1 MKYKLVLMWIDKAG
15 ERAKN
20 VISSSTE
27 FTDNQA
33 TTLVSSL
40 SSLTNCKLVGWARI
54 AESDMD
60 EGIPSTGNVDIKV
73 ILNGRTATATY
84 KWLFPDPTGNREKPV
99 GSKAEHLT
107 SAAATTLLA
116 PFNTLL
122 GISMTAGESRIIQ
135 RV

>member
-1 MKYKLVLMWIDKAG
+1 MKYKLVVMWIDKAG

-20 VISSSTE
+20 VITGASE
-27 FTDNQA
+27 FTDAQA
-33 TTLVSSL
+33 TAFVSTLDG
-40 SSLTNCKLVGWARI
+40 LTNCKLVGWSRI

-60 EGIPSTGNVDIKV
+60 EGIPNTGNVDVKV
-73 ILNGRTATATY
+73 ILNGRTATDTY
-84 KWLFPDPTGNREKPV
+84 KWLVPDPTGTREKPV

-107 SAAATTLLA
+107 SAAATTMLA